1 MSAPRAVLRL
11 PSPPKEY
18 DQSYMSRLN
27 NTLELE
33 KQATYFATSSQ
44 SKTTEETSQAE
55 GWFLG

>member
-1 MSAPRAVLRL
+1 MSAPLALLRL
-11 PSPPKEY
+11 PAPPKEY
-18 DQSYMSRLN
+18 DANYMARLN